1 MVMKKILVPT
11 DFSDNAHNALNY
23 ATFIADKL
31 KSQIILFNF
40 FRVPLTAGEVPIDP
54 SLIEELE
61 NESIDTLHQL
71 KKDVLEKHP
80 DLDIKCISSSGL
92 DNEVNEICGVS
103 DNNRVDL
110 VVMGT
115 KGASGITKALIGSNA
130 AHVIDNSN
138 CPVLAIP
145 EFATFK
151 GIKKIVYATDF
162 QAADYQS
169 IHFLKELASHFDAEI
184 IIVHIADEHH
194 SVIHE
199 ANQLE
204 QFKQDLS
211 KITSTEKITFELI
224 AGEDIQQRLNKLIE
238 VNHADIISM
247 STHKRN
253 LLQRLFDR
261 SLTKK
266 MAYHTHIPLLAFH
279 IQ

>member
-1 MVMKKILVPT
+1 MVPT

-31 KSQIILFNF
+31 NSQIILFNF
-40 FRVPLTAGEVPIDP
+40 FRVPLTSGDVPIDP

-61 NESIDTLHQL
+61 NESIETLLQL
-71 KKDVLEKHP
+71 KKDVLEKLP

-115 KGASGITKALIGSNA
+115 KGASGVTKALIGSNA

-138 CPVLAIP
+138 CPVLAVP
-145 EFATFK
+145 EFAAFK

-162 QAADYQS
+162 NASDYKS

-194 SVIHE
+194 SIIHE
-199 ANQLE
+199 SNHLE
-204 QFKQDLS
+204 KFKQDLS
-211 KITSTEKITFELI
+211 KYTSIDKINFELI
-224 AGEDIQQRLNKLIE
+224 AGEDVQQRLNRLIE
-238 VNHADIISM
+238 ETNADIISM
-247 STHKRN
+247 SSHKRT
-253 LLQRLFDR
+253 LFQRLFDR
-261 SLTKK
+261 SITKK
-266 MAYHTHIPLLAFH
+266 MTYHTHVPLLSFH
-279 IQ
+279 LQ